1 MLFLLPLVG
10 AAILG
15 VAAAASVKRVDPVHR
30 GVLVRLDKRHE
41 DRVYGEGWH
50 GFWDGVMPFI
60 DRIAVEPVTLQPMTI
75 TTKVLSKDNLQLTVG
90 GSVQFRV
97 DDVYRHMEM
106 DLDLKTIE
114 VGMRDAIESELGII
128 AGKVNGDQFK
138 AARREVQLLINSV
151 LRFSVA
157 SHYRASAAD
166 PTVFDPANGDQEV
179 EPHKRVGFYR
189 KNGKAIRTALER
201 ETEEADDRSEIEK
214 RYGIDVV
221 VFELA
226 EVDFTPETVA
236 ALEKKRQAELGAD
249 AAQGAFKRQMAIF
262 HELKEHVGPERALNE
277 ASLIVGGKDRGNR
290 QIISVEGLENVGAA
304 LGGALQKFLEGRSG

>member
-1 MLFLLPLVG
+1 MLFLLPLIG

-15 VAAAASVKRVDPVHR
+15 VAAAASVKRVNPVHR

-41 DRVYGEGWH
+41 DRTYGEGWH

-60 DRIAVEPVTLQPMTI
+60 DRIEIEPVTLQTATV
-75 TTKVLSKDNLQLTVG
+75 TTTVLSKDNLQLTIS

-97 DDVYRHMEM
+97 DDVYRHMEV
-106 DLDLKTIE
+106 DPKTIE
-114 VGMRDAIESELGII
+114 VGMNDAIESELGII
-128 AGKVNGDQFK
+128 AGKVRGDQFK

-151 LRFSVA
+151 LRFSA
-157 SHYRASAAD
+157 APHYRASATD
-166 PTVFDPANGDQEV
+166 PTVFDLADGDQEV

-189 KNGKAIRTALER
+189 KNGAAVREALQR
-201 ETEEADDRSEIEK
+201 ETEEADDRSEIER

-226 EVDFTPETVA
+226 EVNFTKETVE

-249 AAQGAFKRQMAIF
+249 AAQGAFKRQLAIF
-262 HELKEHVGPERALNE
+262 NELKEHVGPERALNE
-277 ASLIVGGKDRGNR
+277 ASLIVGGKDRGSR
-290 QIISVEGLENVGAA
+290 QIISVEGLEGIGAA
-304 LGGALQKFLEGRSG
+304 LGGALRRSTGGGSD

>member
-60 DRIAVEPVTLQPMTI
+60 DRIEIEPVTLQTATV
-75 TTKVLSKDNLQLTVG
+75 TTAVLSKDNLQLVIS

-97 DDVYRHMEM
+97 DRVYRHMEV
-106 DLDLKTIE
+106 DPKTIE

-151 LRFSVA
+151 LRFSGA
-157 SHYRASAAD
+157 PHYRASSAD
-166 PTVFDPANGDQEV
+166 PARFDPANGNQEV
-179 EPHKRVGFYR
+179 EPHKRISFYR
-189 KNGKAIRTALER
+189 KNGAAVRTALQR
-201 ETEEADDRSEIEK
+201 ETDEADDRSEIEE

-226 EVDFTPETVA
+226 EVNFTKETVA

-277 ASLIVGGKDRGNR
+277 ASLIVGGKDRGSR
-290 QIISVEGLENVGAA
+290 QIISVEGLEGIGSVLGDA
-304 LGGALQKFLEGRSG
+304 LRKTTGGGNS

>member
-106 DLDLKTIE
+106 DLKTIE

-151 LRFSVA
+151 LRFGA
-157 SHYRASAAD
+157 APHCRASAAD
-166 PTVFDPANGDQEV
+166 PATCDLANGDQEV
-179 EPHKRVGFYR
+179 EPHKRISFYR
-189 KNGKAIRTALER
+189 KNGKVIRAALKL
-201 ETEEADDRSEIEK
+201 ETENADDRSDIEA

-290 QIISVEGLENVGAA
+290 RIISVEGFEGVGAV
-304 LGGALQKFLEGRSG
+304 LGDALQKFLEGRSG

>member
-1 MLFLLPLVG
+1 MIFLLPLVG

-41 DRVYGEGWH
+41 DRMYGEGWH

-60 DRIAVEPVTLQPMTI
+60 DRIEIEPVTLQPATV
-75 TTKVLSKDNLQLTVG
+75 TTTVLSRDNLQLTVS

-106 DLDLKTIE
+106 DPKTIE

-151 LRFSVA
+151 LRFSSA
-157 SHYRASAAD
+157 PHYRASAAD
-166 PTVFDPANGDQEV
+166 PTVFDPVGGDREV

-189 KNGKAIRTALER
+189 KNGTAVRTALKQ
-201 ETEEADDRSEIEK
+201 ETKEAGDRSEIEE

-226 EVDFTPETVA
+226 EVNFTKGTVE
-236 ALEKKRQAELGAD
+236 ALEKKRQAELEAD
-249 AAQGAFKRQMAIF
+249 AAQAGFRRQMEIF
-262 HELKEHVGPERALNE
+262 NELKDAVGPERALNE

-290 QIISVEGLENVGAA
+290 KIISVEGLEGVGAA
-304 LGGALQKFLEGRSG
+304 LGGALRRFLGGGSD